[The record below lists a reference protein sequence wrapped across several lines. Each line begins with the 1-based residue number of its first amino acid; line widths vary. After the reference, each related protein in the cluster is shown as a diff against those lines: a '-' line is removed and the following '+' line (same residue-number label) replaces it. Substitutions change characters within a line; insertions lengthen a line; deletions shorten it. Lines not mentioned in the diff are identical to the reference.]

1 MTRHLYCDF
10 LNLQAVGLIIGCLLV
25 ITHALALLKPV
36 IMQDFLRK
44 LPRYREIG
52 IAVLAIDFIWAFWL
66 IGNIDLGEFYTW
78 ETPIRF
84 ILPVCF
90 VLFIVYV
97 EEFLAVRAI
106 GIFFLLLACPVLDVA
121 FLKDPVT
128 RLLLPL
134 LAYVWIMLA
143 LFWIGMPYLMR
154 DQITWVSRSSGR
166 WRIFS
171 GTGLLYGTALLVC
184 AVAFWGDKGS

>member
-10 LNLQAVGLIIGCLLV
+10 LSLQAVGLIIGGLLV

-36 IMQDFLRK
+36 MVQDFLRQ
-44 LPRYREIG
+44 LPRHRQIG

-97 EEFLAVRAI
+97 EEFLTVRAT

-121 FLKDPVT
+121 FLQDPQT
-128 RLLLPL
+128 RILLPL
-134 LAYVWIMLA
+134 LAYVWILLA
-143 LFWIGMPYLMR
+143 LFWIGMPYLLR
-154 DQITWVSRSSGR
+154 DQITWVSRNSGR

-171 GTGLLYGTALLVC
+171 GTGLAYGVALLIC

>member
-10 LNLQAVGLIIGCLLV
+10 LSLQAVGLIIGCLLI

-36 IMQDFLRK
+36 MMQDFPRQ
-44 LPRYREIG
+44 LPRHRQIG
-52 IAVLAIDFIWAFWL
+52 IAILAIDFIWAFWL

-97 EEFLAVRAI
+97 EEFLTVRAA

-121 FLKDPVT
+121 FLQDPST

-134 LAYVWIMLA
+134 LAYIWILLA

-171 GTGLLYGTALLVC
+171 GAGLAYGVALLVC

>member
-36 IMQDFLRK
+36 MMQDFLRK

-184 AVAFWGDKGS
+184 AMAFWGDKGS